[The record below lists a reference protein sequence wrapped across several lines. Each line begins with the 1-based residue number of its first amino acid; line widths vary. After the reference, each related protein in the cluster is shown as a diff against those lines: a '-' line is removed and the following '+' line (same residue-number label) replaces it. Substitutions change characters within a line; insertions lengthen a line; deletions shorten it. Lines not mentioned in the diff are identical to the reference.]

1 MKHREEVSV
10 DSWSRQR
17 FLTISPK
24 VKTDLIGLHESKKFC
39 SLKDTIKKIETSHSR
54 GKIFVIHNLVKFLYP
69 DYIKNSQNLRKQI
82 TQF

>member
-24 VKTDLIGLHESKKFC
+24 VKTDLIGLHEK
-39 SLKDTIKKIETSHSR
+39 
-54 GKIFVIHNLVKFLYP
+54 
-69 DYIKNSQNLRKQI
+69 
-82 TQF
+82 